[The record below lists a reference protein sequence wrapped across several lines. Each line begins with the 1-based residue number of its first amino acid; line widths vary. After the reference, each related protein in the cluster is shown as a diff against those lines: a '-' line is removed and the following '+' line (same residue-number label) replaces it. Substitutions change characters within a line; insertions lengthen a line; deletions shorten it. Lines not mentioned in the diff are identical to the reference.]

1 MFFDNSYQ
9 NLPQDFFERIN
20 PVPVKDPQLIIF
32 NNDLGRSLGIDKK
45 INKKELANIFSGNEI
60 LKGSSPIALAYAG
73 HQFGNFVNQLGD
85 GRAVLLG
92 EVSTPNQE
100 RFDMQLKGSGQ
111 TRFSR
116 QGDGRSPLGPVIREY
131 VVSEAMNALGIPSTR
146 SLAAVTTGEKVFR
159 EVFLPGGILTRI
171 AKSHIRVGTFEYFAT
186 QKNTENLKTLADYT
200 IKRHFLSLKDV
211 ANPYLSLL
219 EIVSERQIELISKWM
234 GVGFIHG
241 VMNTDNTSI
250 VGETIDY
257 GPCAF
262 MDEYN
267 PSTVFSSIDAHGR
280 YAFGNQPLIAQW
292 NMACFANS
300 LLGLIDKDTEKATSK
315 AQKVINNFPNK
326 MSEAVMSVMCK
337 KIGLDSTKT
346 NSQETLT
353 KLLRIMLDNKS
364 DYTLT
369 FRYLSE
375 IIKGKRDSLF
385 KQQFLEHN
393 QISNWLK
400 EWKELIK
407 DQDLAKKEIVLSMES
422 SNPVFIPRNHLVER
436 AIEAAVENNDFS
448 EMKTLLT
455 ILSKPYEEQ
464 SKYGEYMKPPKP
476 LEVVHQTF
484 CGT

>member
-1 MFFDNSYQ
+1 MLFDNSYQ

-32 NNDLGRSLGIDKK
+32 NNDLGRSLGIDQK

-60 LKGSSPIALAYAG
+60 LKGSSPIALVYAG

-159 EVFLPGGILTRI
+159 EVILPGGILTRI

-346 NSQETLT
+346 NSQEALT

>member
-1 MFFDNSYQ
+1 MLFDNSYQ
-9 NLPQDFFERIN
+9 NLPQEFFERID
-20 PVPVKDPQLIIF
+20 PVPVRDPQLIIF
-32 NNDLGRSLGIDKK
+32 NNDLGKSLGIDQK

-73 HQFGNFVNQLGD
+73 HQYGNFVNQLGD

-111 TRFSR
+111 TKFSR

-159 EVFLPGGILTRI
+159 EVLLPGGILTRI
-171 AKSHIRVGTFEYFAT
+171 AKSHIRVGTFEYFAA
-186 QKNTENLKTLADYT
+186 QKNIENLKTLADYT
-200 IKRHFLSLKDV
+200 IKRHFPSLKDA
-211 ANPYLSLL
+211 ANSYLSLL
-219 EIVSERQIELISKWM
+219 EIVSDRQIELISRWM

-300 LLGLIDKDTEKATSK
+300 LLALIDKDTEKATAK

-326 MSEAVMSVMCK
+326 MGEAVMNVMCK
-337 KIGLDSTKT
+337 KIGLDGTKT
-346 NSQETLT
+346 NCHETLT
-353 KLLRIMLDNKS
+353 KLLKIMLDNKS

-369 FRYLSE
+369 FLYLSD
-375 IIKGKRDSLF
+375 IIKGKGDNLF
-385 KQQFLEHN
+385 KQQFLKPN

-407 DQDLAKKEIVLSMES
+407 DENLAKKAIALSMEG

-436 AIEAAVENNDFS
+436 AIEAAVESNDFS

-464 SKYGEYMKPPKP
+464 SRYGEYMKPPKSH
-476 LEVVHQTF
+476 EVVHQTF

>member
-1 MFFDNSYQ
+1 MLFDNSYQ

-20 PVPVKDPQLIIF
+20 PVPVKDPQLIVF
-32 NNDLGRSLGIDKK
+32 NNDLGRSLGIDQK

-159 EVFLPGGILTRI
+159 EVILPGGILTRI

-186 QKNTENLKTLADYT
+186 QKNTENLKILADYT

-267 PSTVFSSIDAHGR
+267 PSTVFSSIDAQGR

-326 MSEAVMSVMCK
+326 MSKAVMSVMCK

-346 NSQETLT
+346 NSQEALT

-375 IIKGKRDSLF
+375 IIKGKRDSSF

>member
-1 MFFDNSYQ
+1 MLFDNSYQ

-32 NNDLGRSLGIDKK
+32 NNDLGRFLGIDQK

-159 EVFLPGGILTRI
+159 EVILPGGILTRI

-267 PSTVFSSIDAHGR
+267 PSTVFSSIDAQGR

-346 NSQETLT
+346 NSQEALT

-375 IIKGKRDSLF
+375 IIKGKRDSSF

-455 ILSKPYEEQ
+455 ILSNPYEEQ

>member
-1 MFFDNSYQ
+1 MLFDNSYQ

-32 NNDLGRSLGIDKK
+32 NNDLGKSLGIDQK

-73 HQFGNFVNQLGD
+73 HQYGNFVNQLGD

-159 EVFLPGGILTRI
+159 EVLLPGGILTRI
-171 AKSHIRVGTFEYFAT
+171 AKSHIRVGTFEYFAA

-200 IKRHFLSLKDV
+200 IKRHFPSLKDA
-211 ANPYLSLL
+211 ANSYLSLL
-219 EIVSERQIELISKWM
+219 EIVSDRQIELISRWM

-300 LLGLIDKDTEKATSK
+300 LLALIDKDTEKATAK

-326 MSEAVMSVMCK
+326 MGEAVMNVMCK
-337 KIGLDSTKT
+337 KIGLDGTKT
-346 NSQETLT
+346 NSHETLT
-353 KLLRIMLDNKS
+353 KLLKIMLDNKS

-369 FRYLSE
+369 FLYLSD
-375 IIKGKRDSLF
+375 IIKGKGDNLF
-385 KQQFLEHN
+385 KQQFLKPN

-407 DQDLAKKEIVLSMES
+407 DENLAKKAIALSMEG
-422 SNPVFIPRNHLVER
+422 SNPVFIPRNHLVEK
-436 AIEAAVENNDFS
+436 AIEEAVESNDFS

-464 SKYGEYMKPPKP
+464 SRYGEYMKPPKSH
-476 LEVVHQTF
+476 EVVHQTF

>member
-1 MFFDNSYQ
+1 MLFDNSYQ

-20 PVPVKDPQLIIF
+20 PVPVRDPQLIIF
-32 NNDLGRSLGIDKK
+32 NNDLGKSLGIDQK

-73 HQFGNFVNQLGD
+73 HQYGNFVNQLGD

-159 EVFLPGGILTRI
+159 EVLLPGGILTRI
-171 AKSHIRVGTFEYFAT
+171 AKSHIRVGTFEYFAA

-200 IKRHFLSLKDV
+200 IKRHFPSLKDA

-219 EIVSERQIELISKWM
+219 EIVSDRQIELISKWM

-300 LLGLIDKDTEKATSK
+300 LLALIDKDTEKATAK

-326 MSEAVMSVMCK
+326 MGEAVMNVMCK
-337 KIGLDSTKT
+337 KIGLDGTKT
-346 NSQETLT
+346 NSHETLT
-353 KLLRIMLDNKS
+353 KLLKIMLDNKS

-369 FRYLSE
+369 FLYLSD
-375 IIKGKRDSLF
+375 IIKGKGDNLF
-385 KQQFLEHN
+385 KQQFLKPN

-407 DQDLAKKEIVLSMES
+407 DENLAKKAIALSMEG

-436 AIEAAVENNDFS
+436 AIEAAVESNDFS

-464 SKYGEYMKPPKP
+464 SRYGEYMKPPKSH
-476 LEVVHQTF
+476 EVVHQTF

>member
-1 MFFDNSYQ
+1 MLFDNSYQ

-32 NNDLGRSLGIDKK
+32 NNDLGRSLGIDQK

-159 EVFLPGGILTRI
+159 EVILPGGILTRI

-186 QKNTENLKTLADYT
+186 QKNTKNLKTLADYT

-346 NSQETLT
+346 NSQEALT

-375 IIKGKRDSLF
+375 IIKGKRDSSF

-476 LEVVHQTF
+476 QEVVLQTF

>member
-1 MFFDNSYQ
+1 MLFDNSYQ
-9 NLPQDFFERIN
+9 NLPLDFFERIN
-20 PVPVKDPQLIIF
+20 PVPVRDPQLIIF
-32 NNDLGRSLGIDKK
+32 NNDLGKSLGIDQK

-73 HQFGNFVNQLGD
+73 HQYGNFVNQLGD

-159 EVFLPGGILTRI
+159 EVLLPGGILTRI
-171 AKSHIRVGTFEYFAT
+171 AKSHIRVGTFEYFAA

-200 IKRHFLSLKDV
+200 IKRHFPSLKDA

-219 EIVSERQIELISKWM
+219 EIVSDRQIELISKWM

-300 LLGLIDKDTEKATSK
+300 LLALIDKDTEKATAK

-326 MSEAVMSVMCK
+326 MGEAVMNVMCK
-337 KIGLDSTKT
+337 KIGLDGTKT
-346 NSQETLT
+346 NSHETLT
-353 KLLRIMLDNKS
+353 KLLKIMLDNKS

-369 FRYLSE
+369 FLYLSD
-375 IIKGKRDSLF
+375 IIKGKGDNLF
-385 KQQFLEHN
+385 KQQFLKPN

-407 DQDLAKKEIVLSMES
+407 DENLAKKAIALSMEG

-436 AIEAAVENNDFS
+436 AIEAAVESNDFS

-464 SKYGEYMKPPKP
+464 SRYGEYMKPPKSH
-476 LEVVHQTF
+476 EVVHQTF

>member
-1 MFFDNSYQ
+1 MLFDNSYQ

-20 PVPVKDPQLIIF
+20 PVPVRDPQLIIF
-32 NNDLGRSLGIDKK
+32 NNDLGKSLGIDQK

-73 HQFGNFVNQLGD
+73 HQYGNFVNQLGD

-159 EVFLPGGILTRI
+159 EVLLPGGILTRI
-171 AKSHIRVGTFEYFAT
+171 AKSHIRVGTFEYFAA

-200 IKRHFLSLKDV
+200 IKRHFPSLKDA

-219 EIVSERQIELISKWM
+219 EIVSDRQIELISKWM

-300 LLGLIDKDTEKATSK
+300 LLALIDKDTEKATAK

-326 MSEAVMSVMCK
+326 MGEAVMNVMCK
-337 KIGLDSTKT
+337 KIGLDGTKT
-346 NSQETLT
+346 NSHETLT
-353 KLLRIMLDNKS
+353 KLLKIMLDNKS

-369 FRYLSE
+369 FLYLSD
-375 IIKGKRDSLF
+375 IIKGKGDDLF
-385 KQQFLEHN
+385 KQQFLKPN

-407 DQDLAKKEIVLSMES
+407 DENLAKKAIALSMEG

-436 AIEAAVENNDFS
+436 AIEAAVESNDFS

-464 SKYGEYMKPPKP
+464 SRYGEYMKPPKSH
-476 LEVVHQTF
+476 EVVHQTF

>member
-1 MFFDNSYQ
+1 MLFDNSYQ

-32 NNDLGRSLGIDKK
+32 NNDLGRSLGIDQK

-159 EVFLPGGILTRI
+159 EVILPGGILTRI

-346 NSQETLT
+346 NSQEALT

>member
-1 MFFDNSYQ
+1 MLFDNSYQ

-32 NNDLGRSLGIDKK
+32 NNDLGRSLGIDQK

-159 EVFLPGGILTRI
+159 EVILPGGILTRI

-267 PSTVFSSIDAHGR
+267 PSTVFSSIDAQGR

-346 NSQETLT
+346 NSQEALT
-353 KLLRIMLDNKS
+353 KLLRIMQDNKS

-375 IIKGKRDSLF
+375 IIKGKRDSSF

>member
-1 MFFDNSYQ
+1 MLFDNSYQ

-32 NNDLGRSLGIDKK
+32 NNDLGRSLGIDQK

-186 QKNTENLKTLADYT
+186 QKNTKNLKTLADYT

-346 NSQETLT
+346 NSQEALT

-375 IIKGKRDSLF
+375 IIKGKRDSSF

-455 ILSKPYEEQ
+455 ILSNPYEEQ

>member
-1 MFFDNSYQ
+1 MLFDNSYQ

-20 PVPVKDPQLIIF
+20 PVPVRDPQLIIF
-32 NNDLGRSLGIDKK
+32 NNDLGKSLGIDQK

-73 HQFGNFVNQLGD
+73 HQYGNFVNQLGD

-111 TRFSR
+111 TRYSR

-131 VVSEAMNALGIPSTR
+131 VVSEAMNALGIPTTR

-171 AKSHIRVGTFEYFAT
+171 AKSHIRVGTFEYFAA
-186 QKNTENLKTLADYT
+186 QKNIDNLKTLADYT
-200 IKRHFLSLKDV
+200 IKRHFPSLKDA
-211 ANPYLSLL
+211 ANSYLSLL
-219 EIVSERQIELISKWM
+219 EIVSDRQIELISKWM

-300 LLGLIDKDTEKATSK
+300 LLALIDKDTEKATAK

-326 MSEAVMSVMCK
+326 MGEAVMNVMCK
-337 KIGLDSTKT
+337 KIGLDGTKT
-346 NSQETLT
+346 NCHETLT
-353 KLLRIMLDNKS
+353 KLLKIMLDNKS

-369 FRYLSE
+369 FLYLSD
-375 IIKGKRDSLF
+375 IIKGKGDNLF
-385 KQQFLEHN
+385 KQQFLKPN

-407 DQDLAKKEIVLSMES
+407 DENLAKKAIALSMEG

-436 AIEAAVENNDFS
+436 AIEAAVESNDFS

-464 SKYGEYMKPPKP
+464 SRYGEYMKPPKSH
-476 LEVVHQTF
+476 EVVHQTF

>member
-1 MFFDNSYQ
+1 MLFDNSYQ

-32 NNDLGRSLGIDKK
+32 NNDLGRFLGIDQK

-159 EVFLPGGILTRI
+159 EVILPGGILTRI

-267 PSTVFSSIDAHGR
+267 PSTVFSSIDAQGR

-346 NSQETLT
+346 NSQEALT

-375 IIKGKRDSLF
+375 IIKGKRDSSF

>member
-1 MFFDNSYQ
+1 MLFDNSYQ

-32 NNDLGRSLGIDKK
+32 NNDLGRSLGIDQK

-159 EVFLPGGILTRI
+159 EVILPGGILTRI

-186 QKNTENLKTLADYT
+186 QKNTKNLKTLADYT

-267 PSTVFSSIDAHGR
+267 PSTVFSSIDAQGR

-346 NSQETLT
+346 NSQEALT

-375 IIKGKRDSLF
+375 IIKGKRDSSF

>member
-1 MFFDNSYQ
+1 MRRYKGLKRRRRPLKIRQQVVATQKQFIRGVI
-9 NLPQDFFERIN
+9 LLLGITL
-20 PVPVKDPQLIIF
+20 LIIF
-32 NNDLGRSLGIDKK
+32 VFGDHGLLQLYKMKRERATVQAHIVQLRKERERVTAEKNRLENDLQYIEK
-45 INKKELANIFSGNEI
+45 LA
-60 LKGSSPIALAYAG
+60 
-73 HQFGNFVNQLGD
+73 
-85 GRAVLLG
+85 R
-92 EVSTPNQE
+92 E
-100 RFDMQLKGSGQ
+100 RYRMVK
-111 TRFSR
+111 
-116 QGDGRSPLGPVIREY
+116 P
-131 VVSEAMNALGIPSTR
+131 
-146 SLAAVTTGEKVFR
+146 GEKVFR
-159 EVFLPGGILTRI
+159 ETTTPGGILTRI
-171 AKSHIRVGTFEYFAT
+171 AESHIRVGTFEYFAA
-186 QKNTENLKTLADYT
+186 QDKIDNLKTLAEYT
-200 IKRHFLSLKDV
+200 IKRHFPSLKDST
-211 ANPYLSLL
+211 NCYLSLL
-219 EIVSERQIELISKWM
+219 EQVCDRQIELIAKWM
-234 GVGFIHG
+234 GIGFIHG

-262 MDEYN
+262 MDNYD

-280 YAFGNQPLIAQW
+280 YAFGNQPSIAQW
-292 NMACFANS
+292 NMACFANC
-300 LLGLIDKDTEKATSK
+300 LVPLIDQDLDKAGEQ
-315 AQKVINNFPNK
+315 AQTVINQFPSK
-326 MSEAVMSVMCK
+326 MNIALMAVMCK

-375 IIKGKRDSLF
+375 IIKGKRDSSF

>member
-1 MFFDNSYQ
+1 MLFDNSYQ

-20 PVPVKDPQLIIF
+20 PVPVRDPQLIIF
-32 NNDLGRSLGIDKK
+32 NNDLGKSLGIDQK

-73 HQFGNFVNQLGD
+73 HQYGNFVNQLGD

-159 EVFLPGGILTRI
+159 EVLLPGGILTRI
-171 AKSHIRVGTFEYFAT
+171 AKSHIRVGTFEYFAA

-200 IKRHFLSLKDV
+200 IKRHFPSLKDA

-219 EIVSERQIELISKWM
+219 EIVSDRQIELISKWM

-300 LLGLIDKDTEKATSK
+300 LLALIDKDTEKATAK

-326 MSEAVMSVMCK
+326 MGEAVMNVMCK
-337 KIGLDSTKT
+337 KIGLDGTKT
-346 NSQETLT
+346 NSHETLT
-353 KLLRIMLDNKS
+353 KLLKIMLDNKS

-369 FRYLSE
+369 FLYLSD
-375 IIKGKRDSLF
+375 IIKGKGDNLF
-385 KQQFLEHN
+385 KQQFLNPN

-407 DQDLAKKEIVLSMES
+407 DQNLAKKEIALSMER
-422 SNPVFIPRNHLVER
+422 SNPIFIPRNHLIER

-455 ILSKPYEEQ
+455 ILSKPYEEE
-464 SKYGEYMKPPKP
+464 SKYGEYM
-476 LEVVHQTF
+476 
-484 CGT
+484 

>member
-1 MFFDNSYQ
+1 MLFDNSYQ

-20 PVPVKDPQLIIF
+20 PVPVKDPHLIIF
-32 NNDLGRSLGIDKK
+32 NNDLGKSLGIDQK

-73 HQFGNFVNQLGD
+73 HQYGNFVNQLGD

-111 TRFSR
+111 TRYSR

-131 VVSEAMNALGIPSTR
+131 VVSEAMNALGIPTTR

-171 AKSHIRVGTFEYFAT
+171 AKSHIRVGTFEYFAA
-186 QKNTENLKTLADYT
+186 QKNIENLKTLADYT
-200 IKRHFLSLKDV
+200 IQRHFPSLKDA
-211 ANPYLSLL
+211 ANSYLSLL
-219 EIVSERQIELISKWM
+219 EIVSDRQIELISKWM

-300 LLGLIDKDTEKATSK
+300 LLALIDKDTEKATAK
-315 AQKVINNFPNK
+315 AQKVINSFPNK
-326 MSEAVMSVMCK
+326 MGEAVMNVMCK
-337 KIGLDSTKT
+337 KIGLDSSKKD
-346 NSQETLT
+346 SQELVK
-353 KLLRIMLDNKS
+353 KLLNLMLKNKS
-364 DYTLT
+364 DYTLS
-369 FRYLSE
+369 FRYLSGF
-375 IIKGKRDSLF
+375 IKDKRGDLL
-385 KQQFLEHN
+385 KTQFIDQKEL
-393 QISNWLK
+393 SNWLK
-400 EWKELIK
+400 DWDEEIENQNLNKEELV
-407 DQDLAKKEIVLSMES
+407 KEMEKA
-422 SNPVFIPRNHLVER
+422 NPMFIPRNHLIER
-436 AIEAAVENNDFS
+436 IINAAVLNNDFS
-448 EMKTLLT
+448 HMKTFLKV
-455 ILSKPYEEQ
+455 LSTPYKEQPENEAYLKPARLDEIV
-464 SKYGEYMKPPKP
+464 K
-476 LEVVHQTF
+476 QTF

>member
-1 MFFDNSYQ
+1 MLFDNSYQ

-20 PVPVKDPQLIIF
+20 PVPVRDPQLIIF
-32 NNDLGRSLGIDKK
+32 NNDLGKSLGIDQK

-73 HQFGNFVNQLGD
+73 HQYGNFVNQLGD

-159 EVFLPGGILTRI
+159 EVLLPGGILTRI
-171 AKSHIRVGTFEYFAT
+171 AKSHIRVGTFEYFAA

-200 IKRHFLSLKDV
+200 IKRHFPSLKDA
-211 ANPYLSLL
+211 ANSYLSLL
-219 EIVSERQIELISKWM
+219 EIVSDRQIELISRWM

-300 LLGLIDKDTEKATSK
+300 LLVLIDKDTEKATAK

-326 MSEAVMSVMCK
+326 MGEAVMNVMCK
-337 KIGLDSTKT
+337 KIGLDGTKT
-346 NSQETLT
+346 NSHETLT
-353 KLLRIMLDNKS
+353 KLLKIMLDNKS

-369 FRYLSE
+369 FLYLSD
-375 IIKGKRDSLF
+375 IIKGKGDNLF
-385 KQQFLEHN
+385 KQQFLKPN

-407 DQDLAKKEIVLSMES
+407 DENLAKKAIALSMEG

-436 AIEAAVENNDFS
+436 AIEAAVESNDFS
-448 EMKTLLT
+448 EMKSLLT
-455 ILSKPYEEQ
+455 ILRKPYEEQ
-464 SKYGEYMKPPKP
+464 SRYGEYMKPPKSH
-476 LEVVHQTF
+476 EVVHQTF

>member
-1 MFFDNSYQ
+1 MLFDNSYQ

-32 NNDLGRSLGIDKK
+32 NNDLGKSLGIDQK

-73 HQFGNFVNQLGD
+73 HQYGNFVNQLGD

-171 AKSHIRVGTFEYFAT
+171 AKSHIRVGTFEYFAA

-200 IKRHFLSLKDV
+200 IKRHFPSLKDV

-300 LLGLIDKDTEKATSK
+300 LLGLIDKDTEKATDK

-326 MSEAVMSVMCK
+326 MSEAMMSVMCK

-346 NSQETLT
+346 NSQEALT

-393 QISNWLK
+393 QISSWLK
-400 EWKELIK
+400 EWNELIK
-407 DQDLAKKEIVLSMES
+407 DQNLAKKEIALSMES

-448 EMKTLLT
+448 EMRTLLT

-464 SKYGEYMKPPKP
+464 SRYGEYMKPPKP

>member
-1 MFFDNSYQ
+1 MLFDNSYQ

-32 NNDLGRSLGIDKK
+32 NNDLGRSLGIDQK

-159 EVFLPGGILTRI
+159 EVILPGGILTRI

-346 NSQETLT
+346 NSQEALT

-375 IIKGKRDSLF
+375 IIKGKRDSSF

-464 SKYGEYMKPPKP
+464 SKYGQYMKPPKP
-476 LEVVHQTF
+476 HEVVHQTF

>member
-1 MFFDNSYQ
+1 MLFDNSYQ

-32 NNDLGRSLGIDKK
+32 NNDLGRSLGIDQK
-45 INKKELANIFSGNEI
+45 IKKKELANIFSGNEI

-159 EVFLPGGILTRI
+159 EVILPGGILTRI

-346 NSQETLT
+346 NSQEALT

-375 IIKGKRDSLF
+375 IIKGKRDSSF

-407 DQDLAKKEIVLSMES
+407 DQDLAKKEIILSMES

>member
-1 MFFDNSYQ
+1 MLFDNSYQ

-32 NNDLGRSLGIDKK
+32 NNDLGKSLGIDQK
-45 INKKELANIFSGNEI
+45 ISKKELANIFSGNEI

-73 HQFGNFVNQLGD
+73 HQYGNFVNQLGD

-159 EVFLPGGILTRI
+159 EVILPGGILTRI
-171 AKSHIRVGTFEYFAT
+171 AKSHIRVGTFEYFAA

-200 IKRHFLSLKDV
+200 IKRHFPSLKDV

-300 LLGLIDKDTEKATSK
+300 LLGLIDKDTEKATDK

-326 MSEAVMSVMCK
+326 MSEAMMSVMCK
-337 KIGLDSTKT
+337 KIGLDSTKP
-346 NSQETLT
+346 NSKETLT

-385 KQQFLEHN
+385 KQQFLEHK

-407 DQDLAKKEIVLSMES
+407 DQNLAKKEMALSMES
-422 SNPVFIPRNHLVER
+422 SNPVFIPRNHLIER
-436 AIEAAVENNDFS
+436 AIKAAVENNDFS

>member
-1 MFFDNSYQ
+1 MLFDNSYEG
-9 NLPQDFFERIN
+9 LPQEFYERIN
-20 PVPVKDPQLIIF
+20 PVPVQDPKLIIF
-32 NNDLGRSLGIDKK
+32 NDKLGKILGLDK
-45 INKKELANIFSGNEI
+45 NKTPKQLAELFSGNVI
-60 LKGSSPIALAYAG
+60 PKGSSPIALVYAG
-73 HQFGNFVNQLGD
+73 HQFGHFVSELGD

-92 EVSTPNQE
+92 QISTPEQKYY
-100 RFDMQLKGSGQ
+100 DVQLKGSGQ
-111 TRFSR
+111 TKFSR

-131 VVSEAMNALGIPSTR
+131 IVSEAMHALGIASTR

-159 EVFLPGGILTRI
+159 ETATPGGILTRI
-171 AKSHIRVGTFEYFAT
+171 AESHIRVGTFEYFAAKDKT
-186 QKNTENLKTLADYT
+186 DNLKTLAEYA
-200 IKRHFLSLKDV
+200 IKRHFPSLKDST
-211 ANPYLSLL
+211 NCYLSLL
-219 EIVSERQIELISKWM
+219 EQVCDRQIELIAKWM
-234 GVGFIHG
+234 GIGFIHG

-262 MDEYN
+262 MDNYD

-280 YAFGNQPLIAQW
+280 YAFGNQPSIAQW
-292 NMACFANS
+292 NMACFANC
-300 LLGLIDKDTEKATSK
+300 LVPLIDQDLDKAGEQ
-315 AQKVINNFPNK
+315 AQTVINQFPSK
-326 MSEAVMSVMCK
+326 MNTALMAVMCK
-337 KIGLDSTKT
+337 KIGLDSSKT
-346 NSQETLT
+346 NSQETLS

-375 IIKGKRDSLF
+375 IIKGKRESLF

-400 EWKELIK
+400 EWKELIE
-407 DQDLAKKEIVLSMES
+407 DQNLDKKEIASSMES
-422 SNPVFIPRNHLVER
+422 LNPVFIPRNHLIER
-436 AIEAAVENNDFS
+436 AIKAAVENNDFS

-464 SKYGEYMKPPKP
+464 SKYDEYMKPPKP
-476 LEVVHQTF
+476 HEVVHQTF

>member
-1 MFFDNSYQ
+1 MLFDNSYQ

-32 NNDLGRSLGIDKK
+32 NNDLGRSLGIDQK

-159 EVFLPGGILTRI
+159 EVILPGGILTRI

-346 NSQETLT
+346 NSQEALT

-375 IIKGKRDSLF
+375 IIKGKRDSSF

-448 EMKTLLT
+448 EMRTLLT

>member
-1 MFFDNSYQ
+1 MAY
-9 NLPQDFFERIN
+9 
-20 PVPVKDPQLIIF
+20 
-32 NNDLGRSLGIDKK
+32 
-45 INKKELANIFSGNEI
+45 IFSGNEI

-73 HQFGNFVNQLGD
+73 HQYGNFVNQLGD

-159 EVFLPGGILTRI
+159 EVLLPGGILTRI
-171 AKSHIRVGTFEYFAT
+171 AKSHIRVGTFEYFAA

-200 IKRHFLSLKDV
+200 IKRHFPSLKDA

-219 EIVSERQIELISKWM
+219 EIVSDRQIELISKWM

-300 LLGLIDKDTEKATSK
+300 LLALIDKDTEKATAK

-326 MSEAVMSVMCK
+326 MGQAVMNVMCK
-337 KIGLDSTKT
+337 KIGLDGTKT
-346 NSQETLT
+346 NCHETLT
-353 KLLRIMLDNKS
+353 KLLKIMLDNKS

-369 FRYLSE
+369 FLYLSD
-375 IIKGKRDSLF
+375 IIKGKGDNLF
-385 KQQFLEHN
+385 KQQFLKPN
-393 QISNWLK
+393 QISHWLK
-400 EWKELIK
+400 EWKESIK
-407 DQDLAKKEIVLSMES
+407 DENLAKKAIALSMEG

-436 AIEAAVENNDFS
+436 AIEAAVESNDFS

-464 SKYGEYMKPPKP
+464 SRYGEYMKPPKSH
-476 LEVVHQTF
+476 EVVHQTF

>member
-1 MFFDNSYQ
+1 MLFDNSYQ

-20 PVPVKDPQLIIF
+20 PVPVRDPQLIIF
-32 NNDLGRSLGIDKK
+32 NNDLGKSLGIDQK

-73 HQFGNFVNQLGD
+73 HQYGNFVNQLGD

-159 EVFLPGGILTRI
+159 EVLLPGGILTRI
-171 AKSHIRVGTFEYFAT
+171 AKSHIRVGTFEYFAA

-200 IKRHFLSLKDV
+200 IKRHFPSLKDA

-219 EIVSERQIELISKWM
+219 EIISDRQIELISKWM

-300 LLGLIDKDTEKATSK
+300 LLALIDKDTEKATAK

-326 MSEAVMSVMCK
+326 MGQAVMNVMCK
-337 KIGLDSTKT
+337 KIGLDGTKT
-346 NSQETLT
+346 NSHETLT
-353 KLLRIMLDNKS
+353 KLLKIMLDNKS

-369 FRYLSE
+369 FLYLSD
-375 IIKGKRDSLF
+375 IIKGKGDNLF
-385 KQQFLEHN
+385 KQQFLKPN

-407 DQDLAKKEIVLSMES
+407 DENLAKKTIALSMEG

-436 AIEAAVENNDFS
+436 AIEAAVESNDFS

-464 SKYGEYMKPPKP
+464 SRYGEYMKPPKSH
-476 LEVVHQTF
+476 EVVHQTF

>member
-1 MFFDNSYQ
+1 MLFDNSYQ

-32 NNDLGRSLGIDKK
+32 NNDLGRSLGIDQK

-159 EVFLPGGILTRI
+159 EVILPGGILTRI

-280 YAFGNQPLIAQW
+280 YAFGNQPMIAQW

-300 LLGLIDKDTEKATSK
+300 LLALIDKDTEKATSK

-346 NSQETLT
+346 NSQEALT

-375 IIKGKRDSLF
+375 IIKGKRDSSF

>member
-1 MFFDNSYQ
+1 MLFDNSYQ

-32 NNDLGRSLGIDKK
+32 NNDLGRSLGIDQK

-159 EVFLPGGILTRI
+159 EVILPGGILTRI

-267 PSTVFSSIDAHGR
+267 PSTVFSSIDAQGR

-346 NSQETLT
+346 NSQEAST

-375 IIKGKRDSLF
+375 IIKGKRDSSF

-476 LEVVHQTF
+476 QEVVLQTF

>member
-1 MFFDNSYQ
+1 MLFDNSYQ

-32 NNDLGRSLGIDKK
+32 NNDLGKSLGIDQK
-45 INKKELANIFSGNEI
+45 ISKKELANIFSGNEI

-73 HQFGNFVNQLGD
+73 HQYGNFVNQLGD

-159 EVFLPGGILTRI
+159 EVILPGGILTRI
-171 AKSHIRVGTFEYFAT
+171 AKSHIRVGTFEYFAA

-200 IKRHFLSLKDV
+200 IKRHFPSLKDV

-300 LLGLIDKDTEKATSK
+300 LLGLIDKDTEKATDK

-326 MSEAVMSVMCK
+326 MSEAMMSVMCK

-346 NSQETLT
+346 NSQEALT

-407 DQDLAKKEIVLSMES
+407 DQDLAKKEIFLSMES

>member
-1 MFFDNSYQ
+1 MLFDNSYQ

-32 NNDLGRSLGIDKK
+32 NNDLGRSLGIDQK

-159 EVFLPGGILTRI
+159 EVILPGGILTRI

-326 MSEAVMSVMCK
+326 MSEALMSVMCK

-346 NSQETLT
+346 NSQEALT

-375 IIKGKRDSLF
+375 IIKGKRDSSF

>member
-1 MFFDNSYQ
+1 MLFDNSYQ

-32 NNDLGRSLGIDKK
+32 NNDLGKSLGIDQK

-73 HQFGNFVNQLGD
+73 HQYGNFVNQLGD

-200 IKRHFLSLKDV
+200 IKRHFPSLKDV

-267 PSTVFSSIDAHGR
+267 PSIVFSSIDAHGR

-300 LLGLIDKDTEKATSK
+300 LLALIDKDKEKAAVK

-326 MSEAVMSVMCK
+326 MSESMMSVMCK
-337 KIGLDSTKT
+337 KISLDSTKT
-346 NSQETLT
+346 KSQETLT

-393 QISNWLK
+393 QISSWLK
-400 EWKELIK
+400 EWNELIK
-407 DQDLAKKEIVLSMES
+407 DQNLAKKEIALSMES
-422 SNPVFIPRNHLVER
+422 SNPAFIPRNHLVER
-436 AIEAAVENNDFS
+436 AIEAAVKNNNFS
-448 EMKTLLT
+448 EMKTLVT

-464 SKYGEYMKPPKP
+464 SEYGEYMKPPKP

>member
-1 MFFDNSYQ
+1 MLFDNSYQ

-20 PVPVKDPQLIIF
+20 PVPVRDPQLIIF
-32 NNDLGRSLGIDKK
+32 NNDLGKSLGIDQK

-73 HQFGNFVNQLGD
+73 HQYGNFVNQLGD

-159 EVFLPGGILTRI
+159 EVLLPGGILTRI
-171 AKSHIRVGTFEYFAT
+171 AKSHIRVGTFEYFAA

-200 IKRHFLSLKDV
+200 IKRHFPSLKDA
-211 ANPYLSLL
+211 ANSYLSLL
-219 EIVSERQIELISKWM
+219 EIVSDRQIELISRWM

-300 LLGLIDKDTEKATSK
+300 LLALIDKDTEKATAK

-326 MSEAVMSVMCK
+326 MGEAVMNVMCK
-337 KIGLDSTKT
+337 KIGLDGTKT
-346 NSQETLT
+346 NCHETLT
-353 KLLRIMLDNKS
+353 KLLKIMLDNKS

-369 FRYLSE
+369 FLYLSD
-375 IIKGKRDSLF
+375 IIKGKGDNLF
-385 KQQFLEHN
+385 KQQFLKPN

-407 DQDLAKKEIVLSMES
+407 DENLAKKAIALSMEG
-422 SNPVFIPRNHLVER
+422 SNPAFIPRNHLVER
-436 AIEAAVENNDFS
+436 AIEAAVESNDFS

-464 SKYGEYMKPPKP
+464 SRYGEYMKPPKSH
-476 LEVVHQTF
+476 EVVHQTF

>member
-1 MFFDNSYQ
+1 MLFDNSYQ

-32 NNDLGRSLGIDKK
+32 NNDLGRSLGIDQK

-159 EVFLPGGILTRI
+159 EVILPGGILTRI

-211 ANPYLSLL
+211 ATPYLSLL

-267 PSTVFSSIDAHGR
+267 PSTVFSSIDAQGR

-346 NSQETLT
+346 NSQEALT

-375 IIKGKRDSLF
+375 IIKGKRDSSF

-455 ILSKPYEEQ
+455 ILSNPYEEQ

>member
-1 MFFDNSYQ
+1 MLFDNSYQ

-20 PVPVKDPQLIIF
+20 PVPVRDPQLIIF
-32 NNDLGRSLGIDKK
+32 NNDLGKSLGIDQK

-73 HQFGNFVNQLGD
+73 HQYGNFVNQLGD

-159 EVFLPGGILTRI
+159 EVLLPGGILTRI
-171 AKSHIRVGTFEYFAT
+171 AKSHIRVGTFEYFAA

-200 IKRHFLSLKDV
+200 IKRHFPSLKDA

-219 EIVSERQIELISKWM
+219 EIVSDRQIELISKWM

-300 LLGLIDKDTEKATSK
+300 LLALIDKDTEKATAK

-326 MSEAVMSVMCK
+326 MGEAVMNVMCK

-346 NSQETLT
+346 NSHETLT
-353 KLLRIMLDNKS
+353 KLLKIMLDNKS

-369 FRYLSE
+369 FLYLSD
-375 IIKGKRDSLF
+375 IIKGKGDNLF
-385 KQQFLEHN
+385 KQQFLKPN

-407 DQDLAKKEIVLSMES
+407 DENLAKKAIALSMEG

-436 AIEAAVENNDFS
+436 AIEAAVESNDFS

-464 SKYGEYMKPPKP
+464 SRYGEYMKPPKSH
-476 LEVVHQTF
+476 EVVHQTF

>member
-1 MFFDNSYQ
+1 MLFDNSYQ

-32 NNDLGRSLGIDKK
+32 NNDLGRSLGIDQK

-159 EVFLPGGILTRI
+159 EVILPGGILTRI

-267 PSTVFSSIDAHGR
+267 PSTVFSSIDAQGR

-346 NSQETLT
+346 NSQEAST

-375 IIKGKRDSLF
+375 IIKGKRDSSF